1 MALPEIIKNL
11 LESGV
16 HFGHLSKYWNPKMKK
31 FIFGKKKNV
40 YIIDLE
46 KTAQKLEEAKDFARQ
61 MAEKGE
67 KILFVSTKKQLRNTV
82 KELACSCQM
91 PYVTERWVGGLLTNF
106 STVRRRVE
114 KYLDFLKQ
122 RETGGF
128 DMMVKKEVVK
138 INREI
143 ERMERSYSGV
153 TALKDLPGCV
163 FVVDPKKEV
172 ACVREV
178 NKLGI
183 PVIALIDTDAN
194 PEVIDYPVPGND
206 DSIKSVQ
213 YMVSC
218 VVEAINQ
225 GIIKGEEE
233 KKDEVKEEKESG
245 SKEEKKD
252 KNTSVA
258 KKETAKEVAEE
269 GVTEILPTPEA
280 KGNELEKEE
289 K

>member
-1 MALPEIIKNL
+1 MALPEIIRSL

-16 HFGHLSKYWNPKMKK
+16 HFGHLSKHWNPKMKK

-46 KTAQKLEEAKDFARQ
+46 KTAQKLQEAKDFLKQ
-61 MAEKGE
+61 KAEEGE
-67 KILFVSTKKQLRNTV
+67 KILFVATKKQLRSTV

-114 KYLDFLKQ
+114 KYLDLLKQ

-128 DMMVKKEVVK
+128 DVMVKKEVVK
-138 INREI
+138 LNREI

-153 TALKDLPGCV
+153 TALEDLPGCV

-183 PVIALIDTDAN
+183 PIVALIDTDAN
-194 PEVIDYPVPGND
+194 PDIIDYPVPGND
-206 DSIKSVQ
+206 DSIKSVK

-218 VVEAINQ
+218 IVEAINE
-225 GIIKGEEE
+225 GLSKAEEG
-233 KKDEVKEEKESG
+233 KKDENVS
-245 SKEEKKD
+245 
-252 KNTSVA
+252 
-258 KKETAKEVAEE
+258 VAEE
-269 GVTEILPTPEA
+269 GAPEVSSA
-280 KGNELEKEE
+280 PGAEGSDLEKEG